1 MERTESWNRSKNI
14 ITEMMKQREI
24 MLVEDDE
31 SLGFL
36 IKDSLDAHGWK
47 VKHYSSGEQG
57 LTAFHNNQF
66 DLCILDIMLPQQ
78 DGISLATE
86 IRKYNQQVPI
96 VFLTAKSQTED
107 RIRGFQSGADDYV
120 CKPFSIEEFKYRL
133 EAILKRSHDDESTNK
148 YSVLKLANTTLDIHN
163 LLLNAN
169 GTTTRLTHKE
179 CKLLQLFLRHAGKL
193 IEREVFLKSIWED
206 DGFFVARSMDVFISK
221 LRKYLSADKQLRIE
235 NIRGVGYILKTGRE

>member
-1 MERTESWNRSKNI
+1 
-14 ITEMMKQREI
+14 MKQREI

-36 IKDSLDAHGWK
+36 IKDSLDAYGWK
-47 VKHYSSGEQG
+47 VNLYPTGEKG
-57 LTAFHNNQF
+57 LTAFHNHTF
-66 DLCILDIMLPQQ
+66 DLCILDIMLPQK
-78 DGISLATE
+78 DGITLATE

-133 EAILKRSHDDESTNK
+133 EAIFKRTNEGVSASK
-148 YSVLKLANTTLDIHN
+148 SSMLQVSNSKLDVHNLTLDS
-163 LLLNAN
+163 N
-169 GTTTRLTHKE
+169 GTITRLTHKE
-179 CKLLQLFLRHAGKL
+179 CKLLQLFFRHTGKL

-206 DGFFVARSMDVFISK
+206 DGFFVARSMDVFVSK
-221 LRKYLSADKQLRIE
+221 LRKYLKSDSPIRIE
-235 NIRGVGYILKTGRE
+235 NIRGVGYILKVGGPVD